1 MQNQKTYSKEKLES
15 FLSKI
20 QKKLNDESEKIT
32 PPNKEAV
39 NNWINELNKNN
50 SDKIE
55 ITYNKQC
62 LEEHQKETEENLK
75 NCLKKENPEVIMK
88 ELTEMIEKMAH
99 SKITIPQKEEILTAI
114 ETNYINPK
122 NLIENKI
129 DILQLETILINLL
142 QKTNEQSLDFDSL
155 NASLVL
161 SSVLIKKLIRV
172 STLTTTGI
180 ELPRIEK
187 FANFFTK
194 QIKLLLIYSD
204 FRLRTCLI
212 NTIGDITSYML

>member
-180 ELPRIEK
+180 ELPRIS
-187 FANFFTK
+187 FN
-194 QIKLLLIYSD
+194 S
-204 FRLRTCLI
+204 RHLI
-212 NTIGDITSYML
+212 NTAIYGT